1 MTTNKLRF
9 VETAPARSKEEI
21 VERKKSLRGYMKERR
36 GENENRDVKE
46 SLLIANVLRAL
57 EEKGMGTGLDKRVF
71 VYLSF
76 SSEAPTDK
84 LIEVLLERDWQ
95 VYCPRVDG
103 KKMVAVEY
111 GEDLSLSAFGIR
123 EPLGLAY
130 DGGVDVAIVPMLAV
144 DEQGRRLGYGGGYYD
159 RFLDEHSETLR
170 IAYGFDFQIVRQV
183 PTEDHDIIMDGI
195 VTDKRIVWTSDRA
208 DR

>member
-57 EEKGMGTGLDKRVF
+57 EEKGMGTDKDKRAF

-84 LIEVLLERDWQ
+84 LIESLLERGWR
-95 VYCPRVDG
+95 VYCPRVEE
-103 KKMVAVEY
+103 KQMVAVEY
-111 GEDLSLSAFGIR
+111 DEDLSLSAFCIR

-144 DEQGRRLGYGGGYYD
+144 DEQG
-159 RFLDEHSETLR
+159 
-170 IAYGFDFQIVRQV
+170 
-183 PTEDHDIIMDGI
+183 
-195 VTDKRIVWTSDRA
+195 
-208 DR
+208 

>member
-9 VETAPARSKEEI
+9 VENVPARSKVEI
-21 VERKKSLRGYMKERR
+21 VERKKSLRLYMKGRR
-36 GENENRDVKE
+36 GKNENRDVKE
-46 SLLIANVLRAL
+46 SLLTANVLRAL
-57 EEKGMGTGLDKRVF
+57 EEKGMGTGTDKRAF

-95 VYCPRVDG
+95 VYCPRVEDG
-103 KKMVAVEY
+103 QMVAVEY

-159 RFLDEHSETLR
+159 RFLAAHQETLR
-170 IAYGFDFQIVRQV
+170 LAYGFDFQIVREV
-183 PTEDHDIIMDGI
+183 PTEEHDITMDGI
-195 VTDKRIVWTSDRA
+195 VTDRRIIWTSDRA